1 MFVALALTLRR
12 PRRHPIPPSM
22 RIAMP
27 AAANGE
33 TLRTTDKKP
42 LWLLSCVLSLC
53 VGLLFH
59 MAASISI
66 DNDARAL
73 FDSLAQ
79 ATRQTINVRV
89 KSYTDLL
96 RSTASLFRASEQ
108 VSREQFRAYVS
119 HLDLRNNFPGVMNL
133 NYCKALDEA
142 QRPAFEADM
151 RRDYPAGRDGYPAFA
166 IDPPGPRDH
175 YCVLLYIEPIASAP
189 EKYGHDIAARPAVAA
204 VLAQSR
210 DSGEISNSG
219 LQVPMPGRPRLT
231 GMAMRLP
238 VYHNGMP
245 LDTVAQRR
253 AAYQGSVG
261 LGYDLGLMV
270 HGLLAEMP
278 VRNVRLTLF
287 DIGPQATSAQA
298 LAHDTRP
305 VFDSAPADPSAPWWQ
320 PGGSYDYLSST
331 MLIDYNG
338 RVWQA
343 LFSVRKSELYTQ
355 FETSL
360 PWLALLVGFTG
371 SMLLYTVLHT
381 LASSRLR
388 AIRMATGMTEELRAS
403 QLRLQQSHQKLRRLA
418 AHADHIKEEERK
430 RIAREIH
437 DDLGQNLLVLRIDA
451 DMLASRT
458 QQRHPRLHA
467 RARATLRQIDAT
479 IKSVRQIIND
489 LRPTVLDLGVNAAVE
504 WQAAQF
510 SLRTGIACEIS
521 ESHGDISLS
530 DQCATALFRI
540 LQESL
545 SNISQHAKASR
556 VQIKLE
562 KYRDCI
568 SMTVSDNGVGA
579 GADRRN
585 KQGSFGL
592 VGIEERIKLLGGT
605 FLIDSSPG
613 AGMTVQVTVPLAAG
627 TQDLQPGAAM

>member
-1 MFVALALTLRR
+1 
-12 PRRHPIPPSM
+12 
-22 RIAMP
+22 MP
-27 AAANGE
+27 ADAKGE
-33 TLRTTDKKP
+33 SLRTPGKKP

-53 VGLLFH
+53 VGLVFH
-59 MAASISI
+59 MAASMSI
-66 DNDARAL
+66 DNDARML
-73 FDSLAQ
+73 FDSLTHSTKQ
-79 ATRQTINVRV
+79 NIDMRV

-96 RSTASLFRASEQ
+96 RGAASLFRASDQ
-108 VSREQFRAYVS
+108 VSREQFRDYVS
-119 HLDLRNNFPGVMNL
+119 SLDLRKNFPGVMNL

-142 QRPAFEADM
+142 RRAAFEAAM
-151 RRDYPAGRDGYPAFA
+151 QRDYPAGRDGYPAFA
-166 IDPPGPRDH
+166 IDPPGPRDW
-175 YCVLLYIEPIASAP
+175 YSVLVYIEPIDSAP
-189 EKYGHDIAARPAVAA
+189 EKYGHDIAVRPAVAE

-219 LQVPMPGRPRLT
+219 LPVPMPGRSQLT

-238 VYHNGMP
+238 VYRHGMP
-245 LDTVAQRR
+245 VATVQQRR
-253 AAYQGSVG
+253 DAYQGSVG
-261 LGYDLGLMV
+261 LGYDLAQMV
-270 HGLLAEMP
+270 RGVLAAMP

-287 DIGPQATSAQA
+287 DIGTQASAPQP
-298 LAHDTRP
+298 LARDTRP
-305 VFDSAPADPSAPWWQ
+305 IFDSAPAGRPAPWWQ
-320 PGGSYDYLSST
+320 PGGSRKYLSST

-338 RVWQA
+338 RIWQT
-343 LFSVRKSELYTQ
+343 LFSVRKSDLYTP
-355 FETSL
+355 FETYL

-388 AIRMATGMTEELRAS
+388 AIRMATVMTDELRAS

-418 AHADHIKEEERK
+418 AHADHIKEEERR

-467 RARATLRQIDAT
+467 RARATLGQIDAT

-510 SLRTGIACEIS
+510 RARTGIACEVS
-521 ESHGDISLS
+521 ESHGDISVS

-545 SNISQHAKASR
+545 SNISQHANASR

-562 KYRDCI
+562 KDHGNV
-568 SMTVSDNGVGA
+568 SLTVSDNGVGA
-579 GADRRN
+579 GADGRN
-585 KQGSFGL
+585 KHGSFGL

-613 AGMTVQVTVPLAAG
+613 AGMSVQVSVPLDAG
-627 TQDLQPGAAM
+627 TQDFSHH

>member
-1 MFVALALTLRR
+1 
-12 PRRHPIPPSM
+12 
-22 RIAMP
+22 MP
-27 AAANGE
+27 ADAKGE
-33 TLRTTDKKP
+33 SLRTPEKKP

-53 VGLLFH
+53 VGLVFH
-59 MAASISI
+59 MAASMSI
-66 DNDARAL
+66 DNDARML
-73 FDSLAQ
+73 FDSLTHSTKQ
-79 ATRQTINVRV
+79 SINMRV

-96 RSTASLFRASEQ
+96 RGAASLFRASDQ
-108 VSREQFRAYVS
+108 VSREQFHDYVS
-119 HLDLRNNFPGVMNL
+119 SLDLRKNFPGVMNL
-133 NYCKALDEA
+133 NYCKALDDA
-142 QRPAFEADM
+142 RRAAFEAAM
-151 RRDYPAGRDGYPAFA
+151 QHDYPAGRDGYPAFA
-166 IDPPGPRDH
+166 IDPPGARDW
-175 YCVLLYIEPIASAP
+175 YSVLVYIEPISSAP
-189 EKYGHDIAARPAVAA
+189 EKYGHDIAVRPAVAE

-219 LQVPMPGRPRLT
+219 LSVPMPGRSQLT

-238 VYHNGMP
+238 VYRHGMP
-245 LDTVAQRR
+245 VATVQQRR

-261 LGYDLGLMV
+261 LGYDMAQMV
-270 HGLLAEMP
+270 RGVLAEMP

-287 DIGPQATSAQA
+287 DIGTQATEPQP
-298 LAHDTRP
+298 LARDTRP
-305 VFDSAPADPSAPWWQ
+305 IFDSAPAGRQAPWWQ
-320 PGGSYDYLSST
+320 PGGSRKYLSST

-343 LFSVRKSELYTQ
+343 LFSVRKSDLYTP
-355 FETSL
+355 FETYL

-371 SMLLYTVLHT
+371 STLLYTVLHT

-388 AIRMATGMTEELRAS
+388 AIRMATVMTDELRAS

-467 RARATLRQIDAT
+467 RARATLGQIDAT

-510 SLRTGIACEIS
+510 RARTGIACEVS
-521 ESHGDISLS
+521 ESHGDISVS

-545 SNISQHAKASR
+545 SNISQHANASR
-556 VQIKLE
+556 VRIRLE
-562 KYRDCI
+562 KDHGNV
-568 SMTVSDNGVGA
+568 SLTVSDNGVGA
-579 GADRRN
+579 GADGRN
-585 KQGSFGL
+585 KHGSFGL

-613 AGMTVQVTVPLAAG
+613 AGMSVQVTVPLAAG
-627 TQDLQPGAAM
+627 MQDFSHQ

>member
-1 MFVALALTLRR
+1 
-12 PRRHPIPPSM
+12 
-22 RIAMP
+22 MP
-27 AAANGE
+27 ADAKGE
-33 TLRTTDKKP
+33 SLRTPEKKP

-53 VGLLFH
+53 VGLVFH
-59 MAASISI
+59 MAASMSI
-66 DNDARAL
+66 DNDARML
-73 FDSLAQ
+73 FDSLTHSTKQ
-79 ATRQTINVRV
+79 SINMRV

-96 RSTASLFRASEQ
+96 RGAASLFRASDQ
-108 VSREQFRAYVS
+108 VSREQFHDYVS
-119 HLDLRNNFPGVMNL
+119 SLDLRKNFPGVMNL
-133 NYCKALDEA
+133 NYCKALDDA
-142 QRPAFEADM
+142 RRAAFEAAM
-151 RRDYPAGRDGYPAFA
+151 QHDYPAGRDGYPAFA
-166 IDPPGPRDH
+166 IDPPGPRDW
-175 YCVLLYIEPIASAP
+175 YSVLVYIEPISSAP
-189 EKYGHDIAARPAVAA
+189 EKYGHDIAVRPAVAE

-219 LQVPMPGRPRLT
+219 LSVPMPGRSQLT

-238 VYHNGMP
+238 VYRHGMP
-245 LDTVAQRR
+245 VATVQQRR

-261 LGYDLGLMV
+261 LGYDMAQMV
-270 HGLLAEMP
+270 RGVLAEMP

-287 DIGPQATSAQA
+287 DIGTQATEPQP
-298 LAHDTRP
+298 LARDTRP
-305 VFDSAPADPSAPWWQ
+305 IFDSAPAGRQAPWWQ
-320 PGGSYDYLSST
+320 PGGSRKYLSST

-343 LFSVRKSELYTQ
+343 LFSVRKSDLYTP
-355 FETSL
+355 FETYL

-371 SMLLYTVLHT
+371 STLLYTVLHT

-388 AIRMATGMTEELRAS
+388 AIRMATVMTDELRAS

-467 RARATLRQIDAT
+467 RARATLGQIDAT

-510 SLRTGIACEIS
+510 RARTGIACEVS
-521 ESHGDISLS
+521 ESHGDISVS

-545 SNISQHAKASR
+545 SNISQHANASR
-556 VQIKLE
+556 VRIRLE
-562 KYRDCI
+562 KDHGNV
-568 SMTVSDNGVGA
+568 SLTVSDNGVGA
-579 GADRRN
+579 GADGRN
-585 KQGSFGL
+585 KHGSFGL

-613 AGMTVQVTVPLAAG
+613 AGMSVQVTVPLAAG
-627 TQDLQPGAAM
+627 MQDFSHQ

>member
-1 MFVALALTLRR
+1 
-12 PRRHPIPPSM
+12 
-22 RIAMP
+22 MP
-27 AAANGE
+27 ADAKGE
-33 TLRTTDKKP
+33 SLRTPEKKP

-59 MAASISI
+59 MAASMSI
-66 DNDARAL
+66 DNDARML
-73 FDSLAQ
+73 FDSLAHSTKQ
-79 ATRQTINVRV
+79 NINMRV

-96 RSTASLFRASEQ
+96 RGAASLFRASDQ
-108 VSREQFRAYVS
+108 VSRQQFHEYVQ
-119 HLDLRNNFPGVMNL
+119 HLDLRKNFPGVMNL
-133 NYCKALDEA
+133 NYCKALDDA
-142 QRPAFEADM
+142 RRAAFEAAM
-151 RRDYPAGRDGYPAFA
+151 QRDYPAGRDGYPAFA
-166 IDPPGPRDH
+166 IDPPEPRDW
-175 YCVLLYIEPIASAP
+175 YSVLVYIEPISSAP
-189 EKYGHDIAARPAVAA
+189 EKYGHDIAVRPAVAE

-219 LQVPMPGRPRLT
+219 LQVPMPGRAQVA

-238 VYHNGMP
+238 VYRNGMP
-245 LDTVAQRR
+245 LGTVQQRR

-261 LGYDLGLMV
+261 LGYDLALMARGV
-270 HGLLAEMP
+270 LASMP

-287 DIGPQATSAQA
+287 DIGTQASAPQP

-305 VFDSAPADPSAPWWQ
+305 IFDSAPAGRQAPWWQ
-320 PGGSYDYLSST
+320 QGGSRHYLSST

-343 LFSVRKSELYTQ
+343 LFSVRKSDLYTP
-355 FETSL
+355 FETYL

-388 AIRMATGMTEELRAS
+388 AIRMATVMTDELRAS

-458 QQRHPRLHA
+458 QQHHPRLHA
-467 RARATLRQIDAT
+467 RARATLGQIDAT

-489 LRPTVLDLGVNAAVE
+489 LRPNVLDLGVNAAVE

-510 SLRTGIACEIS
+510 RARTGIACEVS
-521 ESHGDISLS
+521 ESHGEISVS

-545 SNISQHAKASR
+545 SNISQHASASR

-562 KYRDCI
+562 KHHGNVTL
-568 SMTVSDNGVGA
+568 TVSDNGVGA
-579 GADRRN
+579 GADGRN
-585 KQGSFGL
+585 KHGSFGL

-613 AGMTVQVTVPLAAG
+613 AGMSVQVSVPLDAG
-627 TQDLQPGAAM
+627 TQDFSHQ